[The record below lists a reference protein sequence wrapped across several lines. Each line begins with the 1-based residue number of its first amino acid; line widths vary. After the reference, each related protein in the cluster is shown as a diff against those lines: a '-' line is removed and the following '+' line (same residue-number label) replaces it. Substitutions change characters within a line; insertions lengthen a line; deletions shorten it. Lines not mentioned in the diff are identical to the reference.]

1 MEMDAK
7 KIRQLKVINKIRGI
21 TNIAAGAANDVILQY
36 FGISEEDYIGYGQTW
51 RELGSTG
58 IVIYFIINTASM
70 SHH

>member
-1 MEMDAK
+1 MNAK
-7 KIRQLKVINKIRGI
+7 KIRQLKVINKMRGI
-21 TNIAAGAANDVILQY
+21 TKIAASAANDVILQY

-58 IVIYFIINTASM
+58 IVIYLIINTASM